1 MDPTARLRLATRLH
15 FMLRRQLD
23 QDFDIGA
30 LVQGGFD
37 ARAALRLCRN
47 SGLPELIAAAR
58 ELELAHRAEAKASA
72 KRAAALLEKPSSN
85 KPPSR
90 SVKRAAPAGRHKQD
104 LDWSKDTSGF
114 GLTLPPPH
122 GATDVHLEAAP
133 LPKAGWLERLGLA
146 RRTGRN

>member
-23 QDFDIGA
+23 QDFDIAA

-47 SGLPELIAAAR
+47 SGRPDLIAAAR

-72 KRAAALLEKPSSN
+72 RRAAAALEKPVSR
-85 KPPSR
+85 PPSKTA
-90 SVKRAAPAGRHKQD
+90 KRKLPVGRKAQD
-104 LDWSKDTSGF
+104 LEWSKDTSGF
-114 GLTLPPPH
+114 GISLPPPR
-122 GATDVHLEAAP
+122 GGELDSAP
-133 LPKAGWLERLGLA
+133 LPRPGWLERLGLG
-146 RRTGRN
+146 RRNS

>member
-1 MDPTARLRLATRLH
+1 LATRLH

-23 QDFDIGA
+23 QDFDIAA

-47 SGLPELIAAAR
+47 SGVPELIAAAR

-72 KRAAALLEKPSSN
+72 KRAAAQLEKPSS
-85 KPPSR
+85 KPVSR
-90 SVKRAAPAGRHKQD
+90 HAKRPAPAGRQKQD

-114 GLTLPPPH
+114 GLSLPPAH
-122 GATDVHLEAAP
+122 GAADSFDAAP
-133 LPKAGWLERLGLA
+133 LPKAGWLERLGLT
-146 RRTGRN
+146 RRTTRD

>member
-23 QDFDIGA
+23 QDFDIAA

-47 SGLPELIAAAR
+47 SGRPDLIAAAR
-58 ELELAHRAEAKASA
+58 ELEAAHRAEAKASA
-72 KRAAALLEKPSSN
+72 RRATAALEKPSS
-85 KPPSR
+85 KPVIRPA
-90 SVKRAAPAGRHKQD
+90 KKPAAVGRQAQD

-114 GLTLPPPH
+114 GFSLPPPH
-122 GATDVHLEAAP
+122 GAEINAAP
-133 LPKAGWLERLGLA
+133 LPKAGWLERLGLT
-146 RRTGRN
+146 RRAAQG